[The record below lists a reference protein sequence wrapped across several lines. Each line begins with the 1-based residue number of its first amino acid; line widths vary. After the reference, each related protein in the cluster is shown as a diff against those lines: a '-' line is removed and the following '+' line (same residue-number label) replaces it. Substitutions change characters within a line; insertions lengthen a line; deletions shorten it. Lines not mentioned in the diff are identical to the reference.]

1 MAKNKPNPYDPEIQE
16 LLPDS
21 SSAFE
26 DQPFINNDTLEEAAM
41 KGVIKDYEDKQ
52 EARKNARELA
62 AEFRKKRDN
71 LMTPDDKVRIEQLED
86 RRVARSQ
93 NFKVEAPSSK
103 SLQDQEGRG
112 PSNYKPVYGKINVPA
127 KGTTVANVQR
137 ILNSLNIN
145 LEVQFTRT
153 DTMNLLATLLTCNEH
168 QLIAL
173 YNNNKVP
180 VVIKTVI
187 KRLLDDAKVGS
198 MEAIEKIWDRI
209 FGKAGMLVDLPQG
222 SNAMPGVIPN
232 QPVSREAYIVIR
244 ETVFGGDK

>member
-1 MAKNKPNPYDPEIQE
+1 MANRKPNPYDPEVQE
-16 LLPDS
+16 LLPDN

-26 DQPFINNDTLEEAAM
+26 DQPFIDNNALEEAAM
-41 KGVIKDYEDKQ
+41 QGVINDYDAKQ
-52 EARKNARELA
+52 TANKNARELA
-62 AEFRKKRDN
+62 AEFRERRN
-71 LMTPDDKVRIEQLED
+71 SLMTPEDKIRAEQQEE
-86 RRVARSQ
+86 RRLARSQ
-93 NFKVEAPSSK
+93 NFKVDKPEPKKDS
-103 SLQDQEGRG
+103 G
-112 PSNYKPVYGKINVPA
+112 YKPIYGKVNVSA

-168 QLIAL
+168 QLQAL

-187 KRLLDDAKVGS
+187 KRLLDDSKVGS

>member
-1 MAKNKPNPYDPEIQE
+1 MAKRPRPNPDAPEIQE

-21 SSAFE
+21 STVFD
-26 DQPFINNDTLEEAAM
+26 DQPFISNDSLEDAA
-41 KGVIKDYEDKQ
+41 KRQVIADYDKKQ
-52 EARKNARELA
+52 ARNRSARELA
-62 AEFRKKRDN
+62 AEIRQRRLEAESPEDKARTAIVQEHKNFELQAKK
-71 LMTPDDKVRIEQLED
+71 ED
-86 RRVARSQ
+86 T
-93 NFKVEAPSSK
+93 KP
-103 SLQDQEGRG
+103 
-112 PSNYKPVYGKINVPA
+112 YKPIHGMVNVSA
-127 KGTTVANVQR
+127 KGTTVSKVQK

-153 DTMNLLATLLTCNEH
+153 DTMNLLATLLTCNES
-168 QLIAL
+168 QLMAL

-187 KRLLDDAKVGS
+187 KRLLDDSKVGS

-222 SNAMPGVIPN
+222 SNAMPGILPN

-244 ETVFGGDK
+244 ESLIGGN